1 MLIQKMK
8 NNSWTEEEVFAA
20 TRAYFRL
27 LEAQQRA
34 EPVNKS
40 QIYRQLSKVHPTR
53 SAKAFERKLQNIS
66 AVLYELRLP
75 YYTGLKPCH
84 NYQKLLKTTVL
95 EHLDTQSLPTCE
107 PHEILYSMLKEIKNS
122 GALKVKKKGSGRY
135 GLAIEEALGI
145 AQNNDKSADFMGI
158 ELKTKSVVGLQT
170 LFSRTP
176 SSFGVF
182 SSKSEMFEANCY
194 FDPKKGRKALY
205 TSFNHFGDS
214 LGFKLSVFEN
224 EVQILREHRLMMVYS
239 LKRLE
244 DALLSKLNK
253 TVFIELKKFSVKDQ
267 EYCEIGEVNYC
278 EGLMATNFLRLVEAG
293 NIYLDL
299 TLSMDTNGTI
309 RDHGFLWRIQSSAIE
324 NLYKKTQLLP
334 L

>member
-1 MLIQKMK
+1 MK
-8 NNSWTEEEVFAA
+8 NNSWTEEEVSAV
-20 TRAYFRL
+20 TSAYFKL

-34 EPVNKS
+34 EPVIKS
-40 QIYRQLSKVHPTR
+40 QIYRQLSKDNPTR
-53 SAKAFERKLQNIS
+53 SAKAFERKMQNIS
-66 AVLYELRLP
+66 AVLYELKLP
-75 YYTGLKPCH
+75 YCTGLKPYH

-95 EHLDTQSLPTCE
+95 EHLGTQPLPTCE
-107 PHEILYSMLKEIKNS
+107 PHEILHSMLKEIKNS

-145 AQNNDKSADFMGI
+145 AQNNDKAADFMGI

-194 FDPKKGRKALY
+194 FDQNKRRKALY
-205 TSFNHFGDS
+205 TSFNYFGDS
-214 LGFKLSVFEN
+214 LGFKLSVCED
-224 EVQILREHRLMMVYS
+224 EVQILRKHRLIMVYS
-239 LKRLE
+239 LHRLE
-244 DALLSKLNK
+244 DALLSKHNE
-253 TVFIELKKFSVKDQ
+253 TVFIGLKKISINDQ
-267 EYCEIGEVNYC
+267 EYCEIGEAKYC
-278 EGLMATNFLRLVEAG
+278 EGPMITNFLRLVEAG

-299 TLSMDTNGTI
+299 TLSMDANGRI

-324 NLYKKTQLLP
+324 NLYNKTQLLP